1 MTYDE
6 YPHKKWVRLRH
17 GGKLFF
23 CCYMLSRA
31 EQPAASLSNGTLHRP
46 QREHSSFM
54 PRRIQCT
61 GAMAIF
67 LIVLMVTARLQAQSR
82 MIDQQWQFSPD
93 PEAQFTAATVDRQAK
108 WRPVKASLSWNA
120 QFDDLRDYA
129 GVGWYRVTI
138 NLPPPQPSTRE
149 LVHFGAVDY
158 LSEVWI
164 NGRRLGEHEGGYTP
178 FTFDL
183 TGKVHA
189 GTNEILVKV
198 FDPPM
203 PPPLAVQMPPNSAPK
218 EVLRPSATKNK
229 LLPTLDQR
237 FDYNEIPHG
246 KQNWYVQTSGPW
258 QPVML
263 ETVPLRYVEWVH
275 VTPHNSGEVTVEA
288 KLAGSTGS
296 SPLQAT
302 LFDPYGAVVAQL
314 ELAVDG
320 MMAQGKTHVVNPMLW
335 DGDHPNL
342 YSLELNN
349 PAKTGPAQRV
359 HTRFGF
365 RELTTADGRLFLN
378 GKPFYMRA
386 ALDQDFYPQGIYTPP
401 SADFIRQ
408 EMLTSKAMGLN
419 LLRCHIKVPDPR
431 YLEAADE
438 TGMLVWYEIPVWND
452 AHRWTAQAAQRG
464 VDIFQAEVERDWN
477 HPSIV
482 IQSIMNEQW
491 GMDPA
496 QADQR
501 AWLLKS
507 FHDFKELTAPLGRL
521 ITDNSACCKGFHL
534 QSDFADFHMYYSIPD
549 HAETWAGWVQ
559 EYAGRP
565 KWLYSPYG
573 DAIPTGQ
580 EPLLVSEFGNWGLPQ
595 LPPRDQL
602 PWWFPRDFEG
612 RELTRAAGVFDRLH
626 AYGLDRIYPDYEALA
641 LATERHE
648 YLALKYEIEQMR
660 QRNSIQGYV
669 VTELTDANWEANG
682 LMSMWRQPKT
692 FAEEL
697 GKLQQ
702 DDLVMANFAT
712 HNFAAGAAMEVP
724 LVVSHYSTASL
735 DGATIAWQTS
745 DGQSGTMPLS
755 NTPGGGEV
763 ATEGTLQ
770 FKAAQASAATPEFL
784 RLQLVNAA
792 GMTLAQNRYRYAVY
806 PQSTPPQGVTV
817 EIHDPL
823 NHLQNLRSALADRG
837 TAVIDESA
845 AASAGNAVWLSS
857 AFDEVTKA
865 KLSQGG
871 TVVLM
876 AGSRDAIPVG
886 GPWTIVPRAGSD
898 LAGDWVNNFNWVL
911 SSSPLWKP
919 LSPVIDGSILGWE
932 AASVTPEFV
941 IDGLRAED
949 SQNVLAGVFYGWLN
963 FNRGYLAEL
972 KQGSGRMFLTTFRF
986 QGYGQDPFATV
997 LLDQLLKTAAAA
1009 SGKT

>member
-1 MTYDE
+1 
-6 YPHKKWVRLRH
+6 
-17 GGKLFF
+17 
-23 CCYMLSRA
+23 
-31 EQPAASLSNGTLHRP
+31 
-46 QREHSSFM
+46 M
-54 PRRIQCT
+54 PRRILWT
-61 GAMAIF
+61 GITAIF
-67 LIVLMVTARLQAQSR
+67 LIELTAAVGIYAQTR
-82 MIDQQWQFSPD
+82 EVDQQWQFTPD
-93 PEAQFTAATVDRQAK
+93 PKAQFTALTVDRQAK
-108 WRPVKASLSWNA
+108 WRPSRAGLSWNS

-138 NLPPPQPSTRE
+138 ALPSPQPSSRE

-158 LSEVWI
+158 FTEVWI

-183 TGKVHA
+183 TGKGHA
-189 GTNEILVKV
+189 GSNEILVKV

-203 PPPLAVQMPPNSAPK
+203 PPPLAVHMPPNSAPK
-218 EVLRPSATKNK
+218 EVLRPPTAKDDAK
-229 LLPTLDQR
+229 LPLEKR
-237 FDYNEIPHG
+237 FEYNEIPHG

-258 QPVML
+258 QPVTL

-275 VTPHNSGEVTVEA
+275 VTPHNSGDVTVEA
-288 KLAGSTGS
+288 KLAGGAGTA
-296 SPLQAT
+296 PLQAT
-302 LFDPYGAVVAQL
+302 IFDPYGAAVAQL
-314 ELAVDG
+314 QLTVEG
-320 MMAQGKTHVVNPMLW
+320 MAAQGKTHVANPMLW

-342 YSLELNN
+342 YALQLNN
-349 PAKTGPAQRV
+349 PAKTGSAQQV

-408 EMLTSKAMGLN
+408 EMLTSKALGLN
-419 LLRCHIKVPDPR
+419 MLRCHIKVPDPR
-431 YLEAADE
+431 YLDAADE

-452 AHRWTAQAAQRG
+452 AHLWTVQAAQRG
-464 VDIFQAEVERDWN
+464 VDTFRAEVERDWN

-501 AWLLKS
+501 TWLLNS
-507 FHDFKELTAPLGRL
+507 FHDFKQLTAPLGRL

-534 QSDFADFHMYYSIPD
+534 QSDLADFHMYYSIPD

-559 EYAGRP
+559 GFAGRP

-573 DAIPTGQ
+573 DAITTGQ

-626 AYGLDRIYPDYEALA
+626 AYGLDRMYSDYDALA
-641 LATERHE
+641 LATEKHQ

-682 LMSMWRQPKT
+682 LMTMWRRPKT

-702 DDLVMANFAT
+702 DDLVMVNFAN
-712 HNFAAGAAMEVP
+712 HNFAAGTTVEAP
-724 LVVSHYSTASL
+724 LVLSHYSTDSLGGAS
-735 DGATIAWQTS
+735 IAWQTS
-745 DGQSGTMPLS
+745 DGQSGTMPLGK
-755 NTPGGGEV
+755 TPGEGQV
-763 ATEGTLQ
+763 TTEGTLQ
-770 FKAAQASAATPEFL
+770 FKAASVNAPTPEFL
-784 RLQLVNAA
+784 RLQLTSAA
-792 GMTLAQNRYRYAVY
+792 GVTLAENRYRYAVY
-806 PQSTPPQGVTV
+806 PQSTPAPGVTLAM
-817 EIHDPL
+817 HDPL
-823 NHLQNLRSALADRG
+823 NQLQYLRSALAARG
-837 TAVIDESA
+837 FAVTDG
-845 AASAGNAVWLSS
+845 SAGATEGKALWLSPVLDD
-857 AFDEVTKA
+857 ATQA
-865 KLSQGG
+865 RLRQGA
-871 TVVLM
+871 TVVLL
-876 AGSRDAIPVG
+876 AGARDALPVG
-886 GPWTIVPRAGSD
+886 GTLTILPRAGSD
-898 LAGDWVNNFNWVL
+898 LTGDWVSNFNWVL
-911 SSSPLWKP
+911 SSSPVWKP

-932 AASVTPEFV
+932 AASVTPNFV
-941 IDGLRAED
+941 IAGLRAED
-949 SQNVLAGVFYGWLN
+949 SQNTLAGVFYGWLN
-963 FNRGYLAEL
+963 SNRAYLVEL
-972 KQGSGRMFLTTFRF
+972 NEAPGRMFLTTFRF
-986 QGYGQDPFATV
+986 QDYGQDPFATV
-997 LLDQLLKTAAAA
+997 LLNQILKTAAAA
-1009 SGKT
+1009 SGTT

>member
-1 MTYDE
+1 MRFANKN
-6 YPHKKWVRLRH
+6 KKSSRNLCSRNRRTRTWRRLVCARVSGISEGFLLLLYAFEGGVVR
-17 GGKLFF
+17 
-23 CCYMLSRA
+23 
-31 EQPAASLSNGTLHRP
+31 PAVSSSNGTLHRP

-54 PRRIQCT
+54 PRKVALT
-61 GAMAIF
+61 GRAITCFTLFMAAAG
-67 LIVLMVTARLQAQSR
+67 VHAQSR
-82 MIDQQWQFSPD
+82 GIDQQWQFSPD
-93 PEAQFTAATVDRQAK
+93 PKGQFTATPVDRQAK
-108 WRPVKASLSWNA
+108 WRPARASLSWNA
-120 QFDDLRDYA
+120 QFDDFRDYA

-138 NLPPPQPSTRE
+138 ILPPQPQSTRE
-149 LVHFGAVDY
+149 LIHFGAVDY
-158 LSEVWI
+158 FTEVWI

-189 GTNEILVKV
+189 GSNEILLKV

-218 EVLRPSATKNK
+218 EILRPPTAKNNAEPPLEK
-229 LLPTLDQR
+229 R

-258 QPVML
+258 QPVTL
-263 ETVPLRYVEWVH
+263 ETVPLRYVEWGH
-275 VTPHNSGEVTVEA
+275 VTPHHSCEIT
-288 KLAGSTGS
+288 
-296 SPLQAT
+296 
-302 LFDPYGAVVAQL
+302 VVAQL

-320 MMAQGKTHVVNPMLW
+320 MMAQARTHVANPMLW

-349 PAKTGPAQRV
+349 QATTGPAQTV
-359 HTRFGF
+359 HARFGF

-401 SADFIRQ
+401 SANFIRQ
-408 EMLTSKAMGLN
+408 EMLTSKALGLN

-431 YLEAADE
+431 YLDAADE

-464 VDIFQAEVERDWN
+464 VDTFRAEVERDWN

-501 AWLLKS
+501 AWLLNT
-507 FHDFKELTAPLGRL
+507 FRDFKQLTAPLGRL

-549 HAETWAGWVQ
+549 HAETWAGWVE

-565 KWLYSPYG
+565 KWLLSPYG
-573 DAIPTGQ
+573 DAITPGQ

-626 AYGLDRIYPDYEALA
+626 TYGLDRIYPDYGALA

-682 LMSMWRQPKT
+682 LMTMWRRPKT

-702 DDLVMANFAT
+702 DDLVMVNFAN
-712 HNFAAGAAMEVP
+712 HNFAAGATVEVP
-724 LVVSHYSTASL
+724 LIVSHYSTASL
-735 DGATIAWQTS
+735 GGATIAWQTS
-745 DGQSGTMPLS
+745 DGQSGTMPLGK
-755 NTPGGGEV
+755 TPGEGEV

-770 FKAAQASAATPEFL
+770 FKAALVNAPTSEFL
-784 RLQLVNAA
+784 RLQL
-792 GMTLAQNRYRYAVY
+792 T
-806 PQSTPPQGVTV
+806 S
-817 EIHDPL
+817 
-823 NHLQNLRSALADRG
+823 
-837 TAVIDESA
+837 
-845 AASAGNAVWLSS
+845 
-857 AFDEVTKA
+857 
-865 KLSQGG
+865 
-871 TVVLM
+871 
-876 AGSRDAIPVG
+876 
-886 GPWTIVPRAGSD
+886 
-898 LAGDWVNNFNWVL
+898 
-911 SSSPLWKP
+911 
-919 LSPVIDGSILGWE
+919 
-932 AASVTPEFV
+932 
-941 IDGLRAED
+941 
-949 SQNVLAGVFYGWLN
+949 
-963 FNRGYLAEL
+963 
-972 KQGSGRMFLTTFRF
+972 
-986 QGYGQDPFATV
+986 
-997 LLDQLLKTAAAA
+997 
-1009 SGKT
+1009 